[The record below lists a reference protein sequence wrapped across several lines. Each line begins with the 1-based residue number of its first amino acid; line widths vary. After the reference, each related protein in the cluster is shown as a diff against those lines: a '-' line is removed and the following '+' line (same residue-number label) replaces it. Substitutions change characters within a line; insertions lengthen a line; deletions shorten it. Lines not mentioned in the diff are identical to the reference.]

1 MKYYTLK
8 VIDLRKESADACTVI
23 FKQPA
28 LKKLKYSSGQYLTLI
43 FKINGRRYIRPYSF
57 SSAPLV
63 DPHLEVTVKRVSGGL
78 VSNHI
83 LDKLKIDDLVEVMEP
98 MGDFTLDVNMITPES
113 HLVLW
118 GAGSGITPLI
128 SLVKYALHQN
138 MFGQISLIYG
148 NRRTEDVLFKDLI
161 SQLKQQHPNFTAWH
175 FYTKL
180 VIASNNPYLIEGR
193 IDPNKVLSILRHQA
207 DLSQS
212 IHYICGPV
220 GMKESVISSLR
231 HTGVKQ
237 ENVYTE
243 DFEIVRD
250 PQAFE
255 DIITRTVTID
265 YQGTK
270 TPVEVVKGKSILEA
284 GLDTGVDLS
293 YSCQTGN
300 CLVCRC
306 VLNEG
311 EVKMIG
317 INKTPVELNANECL
331 LCCSFPLTDNVK
343 VSVE

>member
-8 VIDLRKESADACTVI
+8 VIALRKESTDACTVI

-28 LKKLKYSSGQYLTLI
+28 LKKLNYSSGQYLTLI

-63 DPHLEVTVKRVSGGL
+63 DAHLEVTVKRVPGGL

-98 MGDFTLDVNMITPES
+98 MGDFTLNVNMITPES

-128 SLVKYALHQN
+128 SLAKYALHQN
-138 MFGQISLIYG
+138 MFSQISLIYG

-161 SQLKQQHPNFTAWH
+161 GQLKRQYPNFTTWH
-175 FYTKL
+175 FYTKQ
-180 VIASNNPYLIEGR
+180 VIASNNPYFIEGR
-193 IDPNKVLSILRHQA
+193 IDPNKVLSILRHQT
-207 DLSQS
+207 DLNRS

-231 HTGVKQ
+231 QTGVKQ

-250 PQAFE
+250 PKAFE
-255 DIITRTVTID
+255 TIITRTVLID

-270 TPVEVVKGKSILEA
+270 ISVEVAKGKSILEA
-284 GLDTGVDLS
+284 GLDSGIELS

-300 CLVCRC
+300 CLVCRG
-306 VLNEG
+306 VLREG
-311 EVKMIG
+311 QVKMIG
-317 INKTPVELNANECL
+317 LNKIPVELNDNECL

-343 VSVE
+343 VNIE